1 VFEEGLRIAP
11 QAELQALLTENT
23 VKRLFDD
30 AAFPLQ
36 QRVAERRFQ
45 PLLDRWRKVC
55 ACLHFLRPVANCVAI
70 CSTGTCTAAFARYD
84 SAMPSYE
91 PQLLQRFRA
100 LGATTVTF
108 LLLGTNATAEPQAQG
123 YVPSGVAGQSPSLNL
138 ISPLDGLWD
147 QLETVEPP
155 SDDLLARLRYG
166 FELDWDDNRRIEAE
180 RKWFVSHPDYLDRVF
195 TRAQR
200 YLPHSTDE
208 LVRRDLPLEL
218 ALLPIVESAYDPFA
232 YSHGRAAGLWQMIP
246 GTASRFGIKQNW
258 WYDGRRDVVDS
269 TRAALEY
276 LEHLYD
282 FNEGDWLNAIA
293 SYNSGEG
300 NVRRAVR
307 RNRAAG
313 KPDDFWNLR
322 LSKETSAYVPR
333 LLALVEI
340 VSDPER
346 FNITLPHIADQP
358 QFAVTDVGSQIDLA
372 LAAELAGVDVDTVYT
387 FNPGYN
393 RWSTDPQGP
402 HKLVL
407 PVDVVDDFEAA
418 AAEIPASELVRW
430 KRHKVRS
437 GEAISVIANKYNT
450 TVSALRAA
458 NNLRGDT
465 IRAGHYLMIPVA
477 TKPLSAY
484 SKSADARLAKTQNRQ
499 RAANKIEHVVR
510 SGESFWTI
518 SQRYGITT
526 RELAAWNGMA
536 PRDTLPVG
544 RKLVV
549 WTNRSVAD
557 TPRMSP
563 TTALGNT
570 TRKLRYTVRNGDSLY
585 VIARKFRVGIDQI
598 ARWNNIDK
606 NKILRPGQ
614 TLTMYVDV
622 TRQSS

>member
-1 VFEEGLRIAP
+1 MS
-11 QAELQALLTENT
+11 LTK
-23 VKRLFDD
+23 KRLS
-30 AAFPLQ
+30 
-36 QRVAERRFQ
+36 QR
-45 PLLDRWRKVC
+45 
-55 ACLHFLRPVANCVAI
+55 NC
-70 CSTGTCTAAFARYD
+70 
-84 SAMPSYE
+84 
-91 PQLLQRFRA
+91 A
-100 LGATTVTF
+100 LGATAVTF
-108 LLLGTNATAEPQAQG
+108 LLMSAASANPMAQQGSPVAARQEP
-123 YVPSGVAGQSPSLNL
+123 PSLNL

-147 QLETVEPP
+147 QLETVEPA
-155 SDDLLARLRYG
+155 SDDVLTRLRYG
-166 FELDWDDNRRIEAE
+166 FTLDREDNSRIQAELN
-180 RKWFVSHPDYLDRVF
+180 WFVSHPEYLNRVF

-200 YLPHSTDE
+200 YLPHITDE
-208 LVRRDLPLEL
+208 LHSRGLPLEL

-246 GTASRFGIKQNW
+246 GTATRFGIKQNW

-269 TRAALEY
+269 TRAALDYLEY
-276 LEHLYD
+276 LHK

-300 NVRRAVR
+300 NVRKSVR
-307 RNRAAG
+307 RNRAAN

-340 VSDPER
+340 VRDPDQ
-346 FNITLPHIADQP
+346 FNLTLPRVADEP
-358 QFAVTDVGSQIDLA
+358 QFAVAEIGSQIDLA
-372 LAAELAGVDVDTVYT
+372 LAAELAGVNVDTVYT

-402 HKLVL
+402 HTLVL
-407 PVDVVDDFEAA
+407 PIDVVDEFMEAL
-418 AAEIPASELVRW
+418 AEVPASDLVRW
-430 KRHKVRS
+430 KRHKIKN
-437 GEAISVIANKYNT
+437 GEAISQIALKYNT
-450 TVSALRAA
+450 TVPAIRSA
-458 NNLRGDT
+458 NNLRGNT
-465 IRAGHYLMIPVA
+465 IRAGQYLMIPVA
-477 TKPLSAY
+477 TKPLNAY
-484 SKSADARLAKTQNRQ
+484 SKSADARLAQTQNKQ
-499 RAANKIEHVVR
+499 RAANKVEHVVR

-518 SQRYGITT
+518 SQKYHVTT
-526 RELAAWNGMA
+526 RELSAWNGMA

-549 WTNRSVAD
+549 WTNADVSD

-563 TTALGNT
+563 TSALGNT